1 MPIVQISRIQHRR
14 GKRTDLPQLAA
25 GEFGWVIDEQRLFIG
40 NGTVSD
46 GAPAVGNTEIV
57 TSGSSAF
64 TTALN
69 HTYKGYLADS
79 TPITTTQQRTLQKRL
94 DDYVSVKDFG
104 ATGDDSTADVTAIQN
119 AIDEVYIDTDKT
131 DTRSRRV
138 LFFPA
143 GTYRINA
150 ALKIPPH
157 AHLVGEGP
165 DKTIIRN
172 SGNNAVM
179 VMQDNI
185 GQVGSDI
192 GNGAA
197 TLFDTD
203 SKINT
208 SGIPVTDVQI
218 SNMTLKNT
226 VAYAGIT
233 LSRTSNAY
241 FNNVKFEGS
250 YASGGADA
258 STSKGITVEDSTAT
272 YITHNIN
279 FNQCMFK
286 KFARLVDISNDSTNI
301 RFHDCDFSTAYY
313 GALLGAEMDGST
325 AGLTNGP
332 RDVHFASSSW
342 SDIGQQAIY
351 VKPTT
356 GANTGVGP
364 RNIISQGNW
373 YAKTVANNFE
383 GIGTLNEVP
392 VIQYDNDECSS
403 HMDFFERSDL
413 RRSDGSSHM
422 NAAPEIQGIGIQD
435 KAIKSQTLA
444 DNTSSA
450 TTINEYPALAGK
462 GLRIKYKIV
471 RGTLDRTGELVV
483 SASTNGVSYDDTYT
497 ESGSDCGV
505 ELTAVLDDKDSTSGS
520 ETVAF
525 KFTTTSTGTA
535 ATIDY
540 QTTIIA

>member
-14 GKRTDLPQLAA
+14 GKRSDLPQLAA
-25 GEFGWVIDEQRLFIG
+25 GEIGWVVDEQRLFIG
-40 NGTVSD
+40 NGTVAD

-64 TTALN
+64 TSALS
-69 HTYKGYLADS
+69 HTYKGYLGDS
-79 TPITTTQQRTLQKRL
+79 TPVGTSQQRSTGNRL

-119 AIDEVYIDTDKT
+119 AIDEIYTDTDKD

-150 ALKIPPH
+150 ALKIPPY

-165 DKTIIRN
+165 DKTIIKN

-179 VMQDNI
+179 VTQDDEGNVGANI
-185 GQVGSDI
+185 GNS
-192 GNGAA
+192 GA
-197 TLFDTD
+197 TTPTQ
-203 SKINT
+203 I
-208 SGIPVTDVQI
+208 QI
-218 SNMTLKNT
+218 SNMTVRNT
-226 VAYAGIT
+226 VAYGGVSLDRVT
-233 LSRTSNAY
+233 KAY
-241 FNNVKFEGS
+241 FNNVKFQGS

-258 STSKGITVEDSTAT
+258 STSKGVTVNQSTAVYST
-272 YITHNIN
+272 TNVI
-279 FNQCMFK
+279 FNQCQFT
-286 KFARLVDISNDSTNI
+286 KFARLVDISDDSTNI

-313 GALLGAEMDGST
+313 GALIGAEMDGST
-325 AGLTNGP
+325 AGKINGP
-332 RDVHFASSSW
+332 RDVHFTSSSW

-351 VKPTT
+351 VKPTA
-356 GANTGVGP
+356 GADAGVGP
-364 RNIISQGNW
+364 RNICSQGNW
-373 YAKTVANNFE
+373 YASSVANNFE
-383 GIGTLNEVP
+383 GIGSVNEVP

-403 HMDFFERSDL
+403 VMDFFERSDL

-422 NAAPEIQGIGIQD
+422 NAAPEIQGIGIQT

-462 GLRIKYKIV
+462 GLKITYKIV
-471 RGTLDRTGELVV
+471 RGTLDRTGELIV

-497 ESGSDCGV
+497 ESGSDVGV
-505 ELTAVLDDKDSTSGS
+505 ELMAALDDKDSTAGS
-520 ETVAF
+520 ETVAL

-540 QTTIIA
+540 QTTILA

>member
-25 GEFGWVIDEQRLFIG
+25 GELGWVVDEQRLFIG
-40 NGTVSD
+40 NGTVAD

-64 TTALN
+64 TTALS
-69 HTYKGYLADS
+69 HTYKGYLGDS
-79 TPITTTQQRTLQKRL
+79 TPVGTAQQRTIQQRL

-119 AIDEVYIDTDKT
+119 AIDEIYKDTDKD

-150 ALKIPPH
+150 ALKIPPY

-179 VMQDNI
+179 VTQDDEGNVGSNI
-185 GQVGSDI
+185 GNSS
-192 GNGAA
+192 A
-197 TLFDTD
+197 TTPRQ
-203 SKINT
+203 I
-208 SGIPVTDVQI
+208 QI
-218 SNMTLKNT
+218 SNMTLRNT
-226 VAYAGIT
+226 VAYGGISLDRVT
-233 LSRTSNAY
+233 KGY
-241 FNNVKFEGS
+241 FNNVKFQGS

-258 STSKGITVEDSTAT
+258 SNSRGVTVTNSTAVYT
-272 YITHNIN
+272 TTNIV
-279 FNQCMFK
+279 FNQCQFT
-286 KFARLVDISNDSTNI
+286 KFARLVDISNDSTSI
-301 RFHDCDFSTAYY
+301 RFHGCDFATAYY

-332 RDVHFASSSW
+332 RDVHFTSSSW
-342 SDIGQQAIY
+342 SDIGQQAIF

-356 GANTGVGP
+356 GADAGVGP
-364 RNIISQGNW
+364 RNIISNGN
-373 YAKTVANNFE
+373 YFSKTVANNFE
-383 GIGTLNEVP
+383 GDGSIREVP
-392 VIQYDNDECSS
+392 VIQFNNDECTSTL
-403 HMDFFERSDL
+403 DFFERSDAREAAL
-413 RRSDGSSHM
+413 
-422 NAAPEIQGIGIQD
+422 NAAPEIQGIGIQS

-444 DNTSSA
+444 NNTSTA
-450 TTINEYPALAGK
+450 TKFNDYPALAGK
-462 GLRIKYKIV
+462 GLKVVYKIV

-483 SASTNGVSYDDTYT
+483 SASTNGVSFDDTFT
-497 ESGSDCGV
+497 ESGNDVGV
-505 ELTAVLDDKDSTSGS
+505 ELTAALENNDSTSGS
-520 ETVAF
+520 ETIAL
-525 KFTTTSTGTA
+525 KFTTTNTGTA